1 MSNRTGNTTYKKP
14 ETISDCE
21 RIIEDYNQLVQKIS
35 ESSSRISELE
45 SQIQPLQEELEQTNK
60 RLRTLVSTRTNLSK
74 FHAQA
79 SRIMK
84 VLKTS
89 EEQKSREIN
98 SAIAFAEYSV
108 ECLNYITEKIR
119 SAPRLVQTI
128 LGIKPDGTYIHY
140 NFCVSDAIRNLIL
153 YDVNDGDNM
162 CEFIDYL
169 CERIDDYITNTNAYH
184 DKINADNTESQ
195 SSSSE
200 PKCGGNASTENAS
213 GGNASTENASG
224 GNASDGNVSA
234 ENAGDGDSDDENE
247 PPIFELP
254 SIRKLRSEHDFTHN
268 AIIAVAHIIKL
279 NEIPSFSLS
288 HIGTSNNYVGLHQH
302 DVSDEISDAF
312 DIPDDDEEAENYWGV
327 MCKPFYQIYLNEC
340 QIESNTWYLGCLN
353 LRYCHHDNIITNDYE
368 FNIHEFELQS
378 NRANES
384 YVHY

>member
-1 MSNRTGNTTYKKP
+1 MNNCTGNTTYKKP

-21 RIIEDYNQLVQKIS
+21 MIIKDYNTIVEDIS
-35 ESSSRISELE
+35 ESNSRISELK
-45 SQIQPLQEELEQTNK
+45 SQIQPLQEELEQTNQ
-60 RLRTLVSTRTNLSK
+60 RLRTLLSTKSNLSK

-84 VLKTS
+84 VLKIS
-89 EEQKSREIN
+89 EEQKSHDIN

-108 ECLNYITEKIR
+108 ECLNYITEQIR
-119 SAPRLVQTI
+119 SSPRLVQTI
-128 LGIKPDGTYIHY
+128 LGMKPNGAYIHY
-140 NFCVSDAIRNLIL
+140 NFLVSKKIRKLIL
-153 YDVNDGDNM
+153 SDVEYGYYI
-162 CEFIDYL
+162 CSFIDDL
-169 CERIDDYITNTNAYH
+169 CERIADYIANTTAYH

-200 PKCGGNASTENAS
+200 PKCYENASTETA
-213 GGNASTENASG
+213 GN
-224 GNASDGNVSA
+224 
-234 ENAGDGDSDDENE
+234 GDSDDDDE

-254 SIRKLRSEHDFTHN
+254 SIRKLRSEHKLTHN
-268 AIIAVAHIIKL
+268 VIIAVAHIIKL

-312 DIPDDDEEAENYWGV
+312 DIPDDDDEAENYMGD
-327 MCKPFYQIYLNEC
+327 MCKPFYQIYLNDHE
-340 QIESNTWYLGCLN
+340 IESNTWYLGCLN

-378 NRANES
+378 KRANER